1 MLETF
6 LSFISFLLMRRLLN
20 SIVVLLALMVGWIT
34 RTLVWSTFG
43 EPTILWIL
51 SDFDQTLYSTEEARA
66 AYYAREYASLGT
78 SVADLP
84 SGQAADVPPSHEYA
98 LYRGWELDEAAFAEY
113 IAVRKDAKLCDGAYW
128 FALSTV
134 ASGRKIAIVSS
145 GYQAR
150 ILDLLDRDGLTNL
163 FQFVVSVDD
172 LEAGYVDAKPRA
184 NLYNLGIARAK
195 VEAIRAIAIEDSP
208 TGLKGALASG
218 LNVLFVPSSS
228 RPLPS
233 VPDGLEV
240 TALKSL
246 REARLG

>member
-1 MLETF
+1 
-6 LSFISFLLMRRLLN
+6 MRQLLN
-20 SIVVLLALMVGWIT
+20 SMVVILALVVGWIT
-34 RTLVWSTFG
+34 RTLVWSVLG
-43 EPTILWIL
+43 EPAILWVL

-78 SVADLP
+78 SVAELP

-128 FALSTV
+128 FVLSTV
-134 ASGRKIAIVSS
+134 ASGRRIGIVSS

-163 FQFVVSVDD
+163 FRFVVAVDD
-172 LEAGYVDAKPRA
+172 LETGYEAAKPKPD
-184 NLYNLGIARAK
+184 LYDLGITRAK
-195 VEAIRAIAIEDSP
+195 VQASRAIAIEDSP

-246 REARLG
+246 RDAKLQ